1 MTEPLVVRDPSM
13 RPAGELLRGPAVHC
27 SPEASVRDAA
37 QAMTAAGRR
46 HVLVRLGDGEW
57 GIFTD
62 GDLRRRVV
70 AAGLDTTVP
79 VRTVSTAPA
88 RTVPADRLGADVLMD
103 MLAHGVR
110 HMPVLSAAGEP
121 LGVLE
126 DTDLLATATRG
137 GFVLRRAIA
146 QASDPDAL
154 VAAAARVPELV
165 VGLWR
170 ARVAALD
177 VSAILSVLV
186 DAAVAGAARMVRDDR
201 PGGAAWLTLGSV
213 ARREAMPGS
222 DVDSAMVWPDTAD
235 GPEARQAA
243 LGYARRVHELLARCG
258 FRADEKGALASRP
271 RFARPESGW
280 RTALDGWLA
289 DPYADQGVV
298 MISLLAD
305 SRIAT
310 GPGDLD
316 LAAAARRRLRAT
328 PDARRLLL
336 REAVEDKARMHS
348 LRQILTR
355 RTDAVDLKAQGV
367 MPVVNI
373 ARWAGLAAESAV
385 TATPARLRAAAAAG
399 LLSEDD
405 ATSLAESFDVLA
417 QIRLRHQCEQIERG
431 ERPTDVVAI
440 SALTPLY
447 RSLLANAIREIAG
460 VQRTLAY
467 AGPPS

>member
-13 RPAGELLRGPAVHC
+13 RPAGELLRGPAVCC
-27 SPEASVRDAA
+27 SPDASVKDAA

-46 HVLVRLGDGEW
+46 HVLVPLGDGEW

-70 AAGLDTTVP
+70 AAGLDTAAP
-79 VRTVSTAPA
+79 VRVAVTAPA

-103 MLAHGVR
+103 MLEHGVR
-110 HMPVLSAAGEP
+110 HMPVLSARGEP

-137 GFVLRRAIA
+137 GFVLRRTIA
-146 QASDPDAL
+146 QATDPDEMT
-154 VAAAARVPELV
+154 AAAARVPELI

-177 VSAILSVLV
+177 VSAILSVLM
-186 DAAVAGAARMVRDDR
+186 DAAVAGAARMVRDDSLCA
-201 PGGAAWLTLGSV
+201 AAWLTLGSV

-235 GPEARQAA
+235 GPDVRQAA
-243 LGYARRVHELLARCG
+243 LTCAGRVHGLLDECG
-258 FRADEKGALASRP
+258 FRADQKGALASRP

-280 RTALDGWLA
+280 LTALDGWLA
-289 DPYADQGVV
+289 DPYTDQGVV

-310 GPGDLD
+310 GPADLD
-316 LAAAARRRLRAT
+316 LAAAAADRLRAS
-328 PDARRLLL
+328 PDASRLLL

-348 LRQILTR
+348 LREILTR
-355 RTDAVDLKAQGV
+355 RTDTVDLKAQGV
-367 MPVVNI
+367 MPIVNI
-373 ARWAGLAAESAV
+373 ARWAGLAAESVEA
-385 TATPARLRAAAAAG
+385 ATPARLRAAASAG
-399 LLSEDD
+399 LLPEDD
-405 ATSLAESFDVLA
+405 ARVLAESFDVLA
-417 QIRLRHQCEQIERG
+417 QIRLRHQCEQLERG
-431 ERPTDVVAI
+431 DQPTDVVTLHD
-440 SALTPLY
+440 LTPLC

-460 VQRTLAY
+460 VQRKLAY
-467 AGPPS
+467 TGPPS